1 MHDAPAELV
10 EQARARVGRVL
21 CGKYRVDRLIGIG
34 GMASVFE
41 GTHLRNANRVA
52 LKILHRDLA
61 MSGDT
66 RARFLREGYAANSV
80 GHPGTVRVL
89 DDDKAEDGSIF
100 LVMEL
105 LDGETLDARLNRS
118 LGRLGVSEV
127 VTLIVDVLDA
137 LAAAHDKGIVHR
149 DIKPENL
156 FLTREGKVKLL
167 DFGIARLRTI
177 SPIRT
182 GSDTMFGTPAFMS
195 PEQALGRTQ
204 EVDAQSD
211 VWAVG
216 ATAFT
221 LLAGRHVHESPT
233 AAEMIVRRG
242 SVPAPKLGSIVPNV
256 PPSIAS
262 VIDRALAFD
271 RAERWPSAQAMRDAL
286 AKAREALVPGEIE
299 DDEREEHTKV
309 SPPTRATSLDFASLA
324 TAAPPD
330 HVSSTVGAVV
340 TKGHT
345 RRTRSRRQR
354 VALALAAASGVVL
367 AILVALLSGQ
377 PKSAP
382 SVLAASPPARHATAS
397 SAETP
402 AQGAAAPMAPQASGG
417 AGEASLPV
425 EALPKASTPALALP
439 TASAPGTMHARSI
452 PAAQPAVST
461 ATSKPAAPTPKRDP
475 LSPW

>member
-10 EQARARVGRVL
+10 EHARARVGQAL

-61 MSGDT
+61 ISADA

-89 DDDKAEDGSIF
+89 DDDEAADGTIF

-105 LDGETLDARLNRS
+105 LEGETLDARLARS

-127 VTLIVDVLDA
+127 VTLIVDVLDV
-137 LAAAHDKGIVHR
+137 LAAAHRSGVVHR

-167 DFGIARLRTI
+167 DFGIARLKTA
-177 SPIRT
+177 SATRT
-182 GSDTMFGTPAFMS
+182 GGNTMFGTPAFMS

-242 SVPAPKLGSIVPNV
+242 SIPAPRLGSIALHVP
-256 PPSIAS
+256 STIAA

-271 RAERWPSAQAMRDAL
+271 RTERWPSAEAMRDAL
-286 AKAREALVPGEIE
+286 AEARSALVPEAL
-299 DDEREEHTKV
+299 DDEEREEHTKV
-309 SPPTRATSLDFASLA
+309 SPPTRSTSRDFASLA
-324 TAAPPD
+324 TAAALD
-330 HVSSTVGAVV
+330 RVSSTVAAVVTNGDALRARSLRQRLALAVAALGAVV
-340 TKGHT
+340 VVV
-345 RRTRSRRQR
+345 
-354 VALALAAASGVVL
+354 VA
-367 AILVALLSGQ
+367 ALLSGR
-377 PKSAP
+377 PDSSPSA
-382 SVLAASPPARHATAS
+382 LAASPPARRTAEW
-397 SAETP
+397 SAEAP
-402 AQGAAAPMAPQASGG
+402 AQRAAESIAPRAVRGAATP
-417 AGEASLPV
+417 SLSV
-425 EALPKASTPALALP
+425 DALPRVSDPALAAP
-439 TASAPGTMHARSI
+439 APSASAAPQPRSMHAAQA
-452 PAAQPAVST
+452 PAPGATTSPPA
-461 ATSKPAAPTPKRDP
+461 PAPKHDP

>member
-1 MHDAPAELV
+1 
-10 EQARARVGRVL
+10 
-21 CGKYRVDRLIGIG
+21 
-34 GMASVFE
+34 
-41 GTHLRNANRVA
+41 
-52 LKILHRDLA
+52 
-61 MSGDT
+61 
-66 RARFLREGYAANSV
+66 
-80 GHPGTVRVL
+80 VRVL

-105 LDGETLDARLNRS
+105 LDGETLDARLHRS
-118 LGRLGVSEV
+118 LGKLGVSEV

-137 LAAAHDKGIVHR
+137 LAAAHAKGIVHR

-167 DFGIARLRTI
+167 DFGIARLKTV

-221 LLAGRHVHESPT
+221 LLAGRYVHESPT

-242 SVPAPKLGSIVPNV
+242 SVPAPKLGSLALHV

-271 RAERWPSAQAMRDAL
+271 RAERWPSAEAMRDAL
-286 AKAREALVPGEIE
+286 AKAREDLVSGEID
-299 DDEREEHTKV
+299 DDEREEHTRV
-309 SPPTRATSLDFASLA
+309 SPPTRATSLDFASLV

-330 HVSSTVGAVV
+330 HVSSTVAAVV
-340 TKGHT
+340 TRGDA
-345 RRTRSRRQR
+345 RTRSRRQR
-354 VALALAAASGVVL
+354 VALALAAASGVVI
-367 AILVALLSGQ
+367 AILIALPSGQ
-377 PKSAP
+377 PKSPA
-382 SVLAASPPARHATAS
+382 SVLAASPLPAASLPARPATAS

-402 AQGAAAPMAPQASGG
+402 AQGAAAPTAPQASGG
-417 AGEASLPV
+417 SGAAWSPV
-425 EALPKASTPALALP
+425 EDLPKASSPALALP
-439 TASAPGTMHARSI
+439 AGSGPGTVHARPV
-452 PAAQPAVST
+452 PAAQPAAPT
-461 ATSKPAAPTPKRDP
+461 AAAKPAAPTPKRDP